1 MLVPAAFLLAAPG
14 WSQPLPSGAKLA
26 EEKQCTQCHS
36 TDKDTI
42 GPSFRKIA
50 AVYGTM
56 PNRETKLIE
65 MMRLGS
71 DAHLGALWTRA
82 RMPDTSERPL
92 INDAEA
98 KQLAHWILSLAP

>member
-1 MLVPAAFLLAAPG
+1 M
-14 WSQPLPSGAKLA
+14 
-26 EEKQCTQCHS
+26 QCHS

-42 GPSFRKIA
+42 SPSFTKIA
-50 AVYGTM
+50 AVYSTM
-56 PNRETKLIE
+56 PNREAKLIE

-71 DAHLGALWTRA
+71 DAHIGALWTPA

-92 INDAEA
+92 INDVEA